1 MRTMLTFRWATG
13 MVLSMAAAAMA
24 GGAGCS
30 VGDQICTT
38 DSVEGDRD
46 DDCPYGPPGGPAART
61 PSSDECANIPIDTMA
76 ADCATAT
83 WQSAFDAMVGPAGCS
98 ESNCHDLVDIATG
111 LNTMQGADG
120 VYMPKAS
127 ADETFA
133 NLAKFE
139 NALKQPYIKTG
150 EPEAWILCNLKGS
163 FGGGKQ
169 MGPPGTNLLK
179 FNKGAYDVIEKW
191 ALCGMPGPEA
201 GGATTTTTTGAGGA
215 GGVGGMGGGGGAGGA
230 GGLGGAGGADGM

>member
-1 MRTMLTFRWATG
+1 MTFRWATG

-30 VGDQICTT
+30 VGDQICTS
-38 DSVEGDRD
+38 DSVDSDRD

-61 PSSDECANIPIDTMA
+61 PSGDECANIPIDMT
-76 ADCATAT
+76 ADCSDAT
-83 WQSAFDAMVGPAGCS
+83 WQSAFEAMITPAQLDPAKPGFPGGAGCS
-98 ESNCHDLVDIATG
+98 ESSCHDLVDFATG

-127 ADETFA
+127 AEETFN
-133 NLAKFE
+133 NLVAFE

-169 MGPPGTNLLK
+169 MGPPGTSLLK
-179 FNKGAYDVIEKW
+179 YNKDPYDVIEKW
-191 ALCGMPGPEA
+191 AICGMPGP
-201 GGATTTTTTGAGGA
+201 GAVTTTTTTGAGGA
-215 GGVGGMGGGGGAGGA
+215 GGAGGC
-230 GGLGGAGGADGM
+230 GRLRE